1 MGKYNIFVHTDTH
14 AGNSRVAFDYGKAH
28 ASLAVPSEL
37 GLNDQQVATVAKLYA
52 DQVVSTGNYE
62 VNVYTGLGRVSSEQD
77 TKLGTVWTA
86 EDYDALNY

>member
-1 MGKYNIFVHTDTH
+1 MARYNIFVHTDTH

-28 ASLAVPSEL
+28 ASLTIPSEM
-37 GLNDQQVATVAKLYA
+37 GLNDQQAATVAKLYA

-62 VNVYTGLGRVSSEQD
+62 VNTYTGLGRVSSEQD